1 MKETYY
7 LKHLHVSLFEMV
19 IVSIIWS
26 CFQVLDVK
34 IILLKVNQYFKHN
47 CIFKFT

>member
-7 LKHLHVSLFEMV
+7 LKYLHVSVFEMV

-26 CFQVLDVK
+26 CFQFLDAK
-34 IILLKVNQYFKHN
+34 IINSIKGQSVF
-47 CIFKFT
+47 